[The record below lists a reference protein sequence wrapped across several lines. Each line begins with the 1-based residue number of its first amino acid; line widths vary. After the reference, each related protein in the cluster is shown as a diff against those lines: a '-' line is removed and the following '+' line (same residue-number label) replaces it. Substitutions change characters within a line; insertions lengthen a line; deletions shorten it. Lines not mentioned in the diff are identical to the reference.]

1 MPLTKNK
8 ILFATDGSPDA
19 VLAARAA
26 VDLSTR
32 TGSELHVVHA
42 WHSVP
47 STRFEAFLRGQLQ
60 REAEEI
66 LDEQTS
72 LIQDAGGV
80 VAEAHINE
88 GPAIDEILDLA
99 EEIGA
104 NLIVLGSR
112 GHSTVERLVLG
123 SVSEGVVHH
132 AHCPVLVLRG
142 GEDAW
147 PPERV
152 VIGDDGSEAAK
163 MAAELASSF
172 GGLFEAKGLLV
183 RAYPK
188 LPEMDLPE
196 RQMDARMVDDELR
209 HEERNLEELAS
220 KLEATL
226 GSRPHVRIDIGD
238 PAARI
243 LEAAQDGGARN
254 TLIAVGSRGLGRMQ
268 RIRLGSV
275 STKILRAAEGPVL
288 IHPPPHEAG
297 EARV

>member
-1 MPLTKNK
+1 
-8 ILFATDGSPDA
+8 
-19 VLAARAA
+19 LAGRAA
-26 VDLSTR
+26 VDLSTQ

-47 STRFEAFLRGQLQ
+47 STRFEAFLRGQLR
-60 REAEEI
+60 REAEEMF
-66 LDEQTS
+66 DEQTS

-142 GEDAW
+142 GKDAW

-163 MAAELASSF
+163 KAAELASSF
-172 GGLFEAKGLLV
+172 GGLFGAKGLLV

-196 RQMDARMVDDELR
+196 RQLDARMVDDELR
-209 HEERNLEELAS
+209 HEERKLEELAS
-220 KLEATL
+220 EIETML

-243 LEAAQDGGARN
+243 LEATQA
-254 TLIAVGSRGLGRMQ
+254 
-268 RIRLGSV
+268 
-275 STKILRAAEGPVL
+275 
-288 IHPPPHEAG
+288 
-297 EARV
+297 

>member
-1 MPLTKNK
+1 M
-8 ILFATDGSPDA
+8 F
-19 VLAARAA
+19 
-26 VDLSTR
+26 
-32 TGSELHVVHA
+32 
-42 WHSVP
+42 
-47 STRFEAFLRGQLQ
+47 
-60 REAEEI
+60 
-66 LDEQTS
+66 DEQTS

-142 GEDAW
+142 GKDAW

-163 MAAELASSF
+163 KAAELASSF
-172 GGLFEAKGLLV
+172 GGLFGAKGLLV

-196 RQMDARMVDDELR
+196 RQLDARMVDDELR
-209 HEERNLEELAS
+209 HEERKLEELAS
-220 KLEATL
+220 EIETML

-243 LEAAQDGGARN
+243 LEATQA
-254 TLIAVGSRGLGRMQ
+254 
-268 RIRLGSV
+268 
-275 STKILRAAEGPVL
+275 
-288 IHPPPHEAG
+288 
-297 EARV
+297 